1 VKRIKLNEPVW
12 DRVVTV
18 NDSSNIVELSFKA
31 KDENVG
37 EMKVSFANGNE
48 YVYLPVKAFD
58 FGILAGS
65 FSIGS
70 TFQKYLK
77 LGIIP
82 VGEKVNNV

>member
-1 VKRIKLNEPVW
+1 MKRIKLSEPVW
-12 DRVVTV
+12 DRIVTV
-18 NDSSNIVELSFKA
+18 NDSSNITELSFKA
-31 KDENVG
+31 RDENIG
-37 EMKVSFANGNE
+37 EMRVSFANGNE
-48 YVYLPVKAFD
+48 YLYSPVKAFD

-82 VGEKVNNV
+82 LGERIVNE